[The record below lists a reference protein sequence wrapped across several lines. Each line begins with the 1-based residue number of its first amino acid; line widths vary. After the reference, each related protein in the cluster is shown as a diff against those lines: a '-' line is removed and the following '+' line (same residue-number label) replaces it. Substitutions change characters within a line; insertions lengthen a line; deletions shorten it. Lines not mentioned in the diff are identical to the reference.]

1 MTAVLML
8 VLFSFTSSAQAATGT
23 AGPTELSITATTG
36 DASSVQVSWKP
47 PADIFAQIT
56 AYSLRLDGNQVA
68 QFKVINGL
76 LPSTYV
82 ISAAPFNPGGSVTVV
97 AMSGTAQVGSPS
109 NAVILNKSSSP
120 VSQPTTVQATPSSP
134 SQVNGCGGAVQ
145 SPPYADINQPSPI
158 EVYGCGSGIRSL
170 VTTNNDGTQWI
181 SAGMNGSAGAIW
193 SMAVMLQ
200 IAGSAIFGWAL
211 IKSIYGALIGAI
223 LALLNSFNV
232 SPIFGDI
239 LLIAVAVTMGWGAIM
254 LLRDEDR
261 IRKGI
266 GSAILVLLAGLT
278 FFGNAASLVPQIV
291 EMPVTVTQFAMAE
304 VSKWEVPGDKPEDY
318 NLSVKPTYN
327 GDELEQSIRRYLNQN
342 WLQTTYPAYCQLN
355 FGDLTWSTT
364 HFVPNDKELPKYKDL
379 TFCEYLLKA
388 QTENN
393 TNALDKLRS
402 NDTAGGAV
410 GAVTGGLVGHRV
422 GYVEAASPEIWKNY
436 QASAPEVSIQR
447 MVSSIVVLGSN
458 FVDFVIKTGLGLF
471 ISLTVLLLGVSTIM
485 LGFMLLAGV
494 APPLLE
500 YLFRHLKEMLART
513 WKPGLV
519 MAFFMIVDKIVSI
532 LFTATGVRGW
542 LVETILRG
550 VTMLVLLVWGC
561 VKILKGHHSHWSTR
575 EPGIP
580 SPPQFYDRPSTPASP
595 GYTAPPPQPAPAA
608 SRPMQEWVQVPNSRP
623 SAPPPAAIGGP
634 RVVQGRV
641 ISSRDYPAIGSA
653 PPRRGITQSSPRS
666 LPSAPTRPS
675 LGSSAAKALPAAPR
689 R

>member
-8 VLFSFTSSAQAATGT
+8 MLSCFASNAQAATNIT
-23 AGPTELSITATTG
+23 GPTELSITAAKADTST
-36 DASSVQVSWKP
+36 VQVSWKP
-47 PADIFAQIT
+47 PLDFLGQIT

-82 ISAAPFNPGGSVTVV
+82 IPAAPFNPGGAVTVV
-97 AMSGTAQVGSPS
+97 ALSGTAQVGDPS
-109 NAVILNKSSSP
+109 NTVILNKSASP
-120 VSQPTTVQATPSSP
+120 ASQPTATQATPSS
-134 SQVNGCGGAVQ
+134 SYQDNGYGGALQ
-145 SPPYADINQPSPI
+145 SPPYADKNQPSPL
-158 EVYGCGSGIRSL
+158 EVYGAGSGIRSL
-170 VTTNNDGTQWI
+170 ITTNNDGTQWI
-181 SAGMNGSAGAIW
+181 SAGMNGTAGAIW
-193 SMAVMLQ
+193 SMAVLLQ

-239 LLIAVAVTMGWGAIM
+239 LLIAVAVTMAWGAIM
-254 LLRDEDR
+254 MIRDEDR

-266 GSAILVLLAGLT
+266 GTALLVLLAGLT
-278 FFGNAASLVPQIV
+278 FFGNAASLVPQVV

-327 GDELEQSIRRYLNQN
+327 GNELEQSIRRYLNQN

-355 FGDLTWSTT
+355 FGSVAWSTT
-364 HFVPNDKELPKYKDL
+364 HIVPNDKDLPKYKDL

-393 TNALDKLRS
+393 TTALDKLRS
-402 NDTAGGAV
+402 NDSAGGVV
-410 GAVTGGLVGHRV
+410 GAATGGLLGHRV
-422 GYVEAASPEIWKNY
+422 GYVEAASPEIWNNY
-436 QASAPEVSIQR
+436 QASAPEVSSLR
-447 MVSSIVVLGSN
+447 MLFSIVALGSN
-458 FVDFVIKTGLGLF
+458 FIDFVIKAGLGLF

-485 LGFMLLAGV
+485 LGFMLLAAV
-494 APPLLE
+494 APPLLD
-500 YLFRHLKEMLART
+500 YLFQHLKEMLART

-532 LFTATGVRGW
+532 LFTASGVRGW
-542 LVETILRG
+542 LIETILRG
-550 VTMLVLLVWGC
+550 ITMVVLLGWGLF
-561 VKILKGHHSHWSTR
+561 KIFRGQRSHRTIR
-575 EPGIP
+575 EPGAP
-580 SPPQFYDRPSTPASP
+580 TPPEYYDRPSTPASP
-595 GYTAPPPQPAPAA
+595 GYTVPPSQPAPAA
-608 SRPMQEWVQVPNSRP
+608 SRPVQDWVKVPSSRP
-623 SAPPPAAIGGP
+623 TAPPPAAIGGP

-641 ISSRDYPAIGSA
+641 ISSRDYPAIGSSVS
-653 PPRRGITQSSPRS
+653 PRGSAQALPRS
-666 LPSAPTRPS
+666 LPPAPSRPS
-675 LGSSAAKALPAAPR
+675 LGSPPAKALPAAPR